1 MSELSPAASRL
12 REFLEQLD
20 VPSSTLKKDPWG
32 ATWLPTELRA
42 LVDGDAEC
50 REELR
55 RFVDRELE
63 LFGSVRQRGDAMFTA
78 RVLKAAA
85 PVEIA
90 GSGLDPRVRSAILG
104 LAYALA
110 TVVAYL
116 MAGPFIGLAGLAD
129 LAEFADLTHHGSVVG
144 RIQAAVGLGDG
155 VSTPWTLALLGTAIA
170 AAAVVAFVPSRSTPR
185 S

>member
-1 MSELSPAASRL
+1 MSELSAKVAKL
-12 REFLEQLD
+12 REVLEQLD

-32 ATWLPTELRA
+32 ATWLPAELRA
-42 LVDGDAEC
+42 LVDDDDEC
-50 REELR
+50 REELK

-90 GSGLDPRVRSAILG
+90 GAGLDPRVRSGILG

-116 MAGPFIGLAGLAD
+116 MFAPFFGLAD
-129 LAEFADLTHHGSVVG
+129 RGSVVG
-144 RIQAAVGLGDG
+144 NIQAAVGLGDG
-155 VSTPWTLALLGTAIA
+155 LSTKWGVALLGTAIVTALA
-170 AAAVVAFVPSRSTPR
+170 AAFVPSRPAPR
-185 S
+185 P

>member
-1 MSELSPAASRL
+1 MSEPSPAVTRL

-32 ATWLPTELRA
+32 ASWLPAELRA

-78 RVLKAAA
+78 RVLKAAG

-90 GSGLDPRVRSAILG
+90 GAGLDPRVRSVILG

-116 MAGPFIGLAGLAD
+116 MAAPFIGLAD
-129 LAEFADLTHHGSVVG
+129 RGSVVG

-155 VSTPWTLALLGTAIA
+155 VSMTWGLALLGTAIVTALA
-170 AAAVVAFVPSRSTPR
+170 AAFIPSRSMPR

>member
-1 MSELSPAASRL
+1 MSELSPKVAKL

-20 VPSSTLKKDPWG
+20 IPSSTLKKDPWG
-32 ATWLPTELRA
+32 ATWLPAELRA
-42 LVDGDAEC
+42 LVDGGGEC

-78 RVLKAAA
+78 RVIKAAA

-90 GSGLDPRVRSAILG
+90 GAGLDPRVRSVILG

-110 TVVAYL
+110 TAVAYL
-116 MAGPFIGLAGLAD
+116 TVAPFIGLAGLAD
-129 LAEFADLTHHGSVVG
+129 HGSVVG
-144 RIQAAVGLGDG
+144 RIQAAVGLGEG
-155 VSTPWTLALLGTAIA
+155 LSTSWGLALIGTAIVTALA
-170 AAAVVAFVPSRSTPR
+170 AAFVPSRSMPR
-185 S
+185 P